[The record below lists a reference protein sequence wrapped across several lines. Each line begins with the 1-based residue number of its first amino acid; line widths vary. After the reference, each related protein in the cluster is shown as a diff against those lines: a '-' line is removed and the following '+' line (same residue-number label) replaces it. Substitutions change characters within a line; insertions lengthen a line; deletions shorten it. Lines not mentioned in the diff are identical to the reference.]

1 MLVITR
7 REQEVLLVG
16 DDIRIVVIRTESGH
30 VKLGIDAPRE
40 IRVDRLE
47 VRERINQARAACA
60 RNTTSRYQLRDTPM

>member
-47 VRERINQARAACA
+47 VRERINQARAA
-60 RNTTSRYQLRDTPM
+60 